1 MNSCCVNF
9 VFCVNMG
16 PKKVVSKDDSA
27 LGTTT
32 GNKFDEMSE
41 KLFDAYT
48 ETENVRRRNA
58 QLEIQFKDFE
68 SSLREKDMEVKYLS
82 ERMDKEMESV
92 IRERDIMLQK
102 MQDEL
107 HAVQRQLAD
116 ERQAREIGQ
125 AQLGGLRADHQDT
138 HLNYQNVAAAR
149 AQPVANQGNFNIP
162 LPRQMVYDGKTPYEM
177 FIRSFLALADTC
189 GWDDK
194 ERAFRMLNTL
204 RGEAADYVFTQVDPR
219 VQHSFY
225 ALEHA
230 LEARFKER
238 RSETSFLA
246 ELESRKLDAKEKVS
260 EYVAD
265 IKRLVRKGYPTA
277 DERTFNKIALRHF
290 IRGLTDQQMVLAVGM
305 KDPKT
310 VEEAQN
316 ILDTYHSLRDEAKP
330 GGAIRA
336 KAVWQNKP
344 GSKFITESRL
354 NDRLSETEGKI
365 TKKVDQKMEEIVSL
379 IKKQPDK
386 NVEENKGFKRLEENK
401 GFKRRDMSTV
411 ECFKCHGFG
420 HYARFCEAKDENAEV
435 NAGNNVQENWD

>member
-1 MNSCCVNF
+1 
-9 VFCVNMG
+9 MG
-16 PKKVVSKDDSA
+16 PKKVISKDDSVLDIA
-27 LGTTT
+27 PSSTNG
-32 GNKFDEMSE
+32 DMSE
-41 KLFDAYT
+41 KLLDAYT

-58 QLEIQFKDFE
+58 QLEIQFRE
-68 SSLREKDMEVKYLS
+68 LEARLREKDIEHKYLND
-82 ERMDKEMESV
+82 RMEKELGSV
-92 IRERDIMLQK
+92 IQERDDAIRR
-102 MQDEL
+102 MQDDL
-107 HAVQRQLAD
+107 KMVQLQLAE
-116 ERQAREIGQ
+116 ERQRREN
-125 AQLGGLRADHQDT
+125 APGLRA
-138 HLNYQNVAAAR
+138 VE
-149 AQPVANQGNFNIP
+149 QPEYRREQALPVENQSNFNIP

-246 ELESRKLDAKEKVS
+246 ELEGRKLGSNEKVS

-316 ILDTYHSLRDEAKP
+316 ILDTYTSLRDETKP
-330 GGAIRA
+330 VENKQGGAVRA
-336 KAVWQNKP
+336 KAVWQGKP

-354 NDRLSETEGKI
+354 NERLTETEGKI
-365 TKKVDQKMEEIVSL
+365 TKLVDNKMDEIAAL
-379 IKKQPDK
+379 IKKPTGKPQPAA
-386 NVEENKGFKRLEENK
+386 EENK

-420 HYARFCEAKDENAEV
+420 HYARFCEPKGENAE
-435 NAGNNVQENWD
+435 ASPANNVQENWD